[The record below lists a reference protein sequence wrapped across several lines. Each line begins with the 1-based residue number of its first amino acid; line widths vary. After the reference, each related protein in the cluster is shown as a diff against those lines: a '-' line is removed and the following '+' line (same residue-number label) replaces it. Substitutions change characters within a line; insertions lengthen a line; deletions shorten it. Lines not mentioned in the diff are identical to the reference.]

1 MNNAIEIATVAFAF
15 IFYTTLI
22 VKQHIAYRGTD
33 TPQECIDRIERENPD
48 QFN

>member
-22 VKQHIAYRGTD
+22 VKQHIAYRGTY
-33 TPQECIDRIERENPD
+33 TPQECVDRIERENPD
-48 QFN
+48 QVN